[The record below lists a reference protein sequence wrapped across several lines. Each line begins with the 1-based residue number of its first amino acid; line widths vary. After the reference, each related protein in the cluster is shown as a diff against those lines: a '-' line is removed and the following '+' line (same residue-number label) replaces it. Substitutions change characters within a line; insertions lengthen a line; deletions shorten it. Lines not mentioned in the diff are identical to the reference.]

1 MLASKSAAENVRND
15 SISTMQQHIAG
26 FAVGVKAISS
36 LPGLLRHHH
45 VALGLRLTNPV
56 AYALTALP
64 SIDAS
69 TCHLSDGAA
78 PPPEDAG
85 GIEDEG
91 GCAAVCVWWMRTAA
105 ALLMRTI

>member
-1 MLASKSAAENVRND
+1 
-15 SISTMQQHIAG
+15 
-26 FAVGVKAISS
+26 VGVKAISF

-91 GCAAVCVWWMRTAA
+91 RAPLSVCGGCAPLPPC
-105 ALLMRTI
+105 